1 MKFKGNLL
9 ILTVILIGILILIA
23 GCTTPII
30 EEEEGDVPSGGTIS
44 IVGTAVT
51 TNDTT
56 PPLTISATGATYMA
70 FSGNGTTWSAW
81 VAYATTYSLFNI
93 TTGAG
98 CTSGDG
104 TKIVYVKFK
113 NDVGESTK
121 VYDSIILDT
130 VAPKLSTAAYTD
142 VNSSGTVNSGDK
154 ITFTFNDEM
163 DTTTV
168 TSSNVATN
176 LLLSDSKSYGTSPAV
191 SWDSGL
197 KICYVTLGAS
207 PTLVVGTTTVNPSAS
222 VKDTAGNADNS
233 TAITISG
240 LLNVLASVSISPVGT
255 STTAGGAVVTL
266 TATALNTVGTTMT
279 ASCTFAW
286 TISGTAGGTI
296 SPATGTSTVY
306 TPPASGTGI
315 DTITVIAV
323 YAGVSKTATSA
334 ITVSAGVAVVDSAK
348 LFVSAQNQNAKY
360 TSLPTGATVKVYSN
374 AANDAA
380 AAQTAGVKVAI
391 SSSNS
396 WTNASIAI
404 VAADYIFFTVTDSG
418 GWTSPITADGQIPT
432 KPDVT
437 ALGSIQAT
445 SKNTVTSSVAGN
457 VTGNDKITLYVGGL
471 PYSAATSVG
480 STMTVTTDLVTGNA
494 PTYTRT
500 NPDGH
505 ESVASAADG
514 KILILHTATDNDVA
528 GATGVIE
535 PTDTLTLTFWDGGGN
550 LNVDVNVPITI
561 SNISWVASA
570 TTAALDNGTGTLA
583 GTSTNVATVILIATA
598 NCTDFAA
605 LETVDFNVLTN
616 TPIVDNA
623 GGNQVL
629 PAATATT
636 FTDGTDF

>member
-1 MKFKGNLL
+1 MKFKRNLL
-9 ILTVILIGILILIA
+9 ILSAILVGILMVAVGCLPAPTTPTTGDVPTNGTILIA
-23 GCTTPII
+23 
-30 EEEEGDVPSGGTIS
+30 
-44 IVGTAVT
+44 GTAVT

-56 PPLTISATGATYMA
+56 PTLTLSSTGATHMA
-70 FSGNGTTWSAW
+70 FSGNGTIWSAW
-81 VAYATTYSLFNI
+81 VAYATTYSAFDIN
-93 TTGAG
+93 TGEG
-98 CTSGDG
+98 CTSTDG

-163 DTTTV
+163 LTSTV
-168 TSSNVATN
+168 TASTVATV
-176 LLLSDSKSYGTSPAV
+176 LPLSSSKSYGTSAAV

-207 PTLVVGTTTVNPSAS
+207 PTLVAGTTTVNPTAS
-222 VKDTAGNADNS
+222 VTDTAGNADAS
-233 TAITISG
+233 TDVTITGATIT
-240 LLNVLASVSISPVGT
+240 VLSSVSISPVAT
-255 STTAGGAVVTL
+255 STTAGGAAVTL
-266 TATALNTVGTTMT
+266 TASALSTAAVTMT
-279 ASCTFAW
+279 SSCTFAW

-315 DTITVIAV
+315 DTITVTAV
-323 YAGVSKTATSA
+323 YAGVSKTATA
-334 ITVSAGVAVVDSAK
+334 TITVSAGVAVVDPAK
-348 LFVSAQNQNAKY
+348 LSVSAQNQNAKY

-432 KPDVT
+432 KPDAT

-471 PYSAATSVG
+471 PYSTATSVG
-480 STMTVTTDLVTGNA
+480 STMTVTTDLVAGNA
-494 PTYTRT
+494 PTYTRN

-505 ESVASAADG
+505 ESVISAADG
-514 KILILHTATDNDVA
+514 KILILHTAVGTGGVA
-528 GATGVIE
+528 GVIE
-535 PTDTLTLTFWDGGGN
+535 NADILTLKFWDATTDT
-550 LNVDVNVPITI
+550 NVDVNVPITI

-570 TTAALDNGTGTLA
+570 TTAALDDGSGILR
-583 GTSTNVATVILIATA
+583 STIANQATVVLTATA

-605 LETVDFNVLTN
+605 LETVAFNTLTT
-616 TPIVDNA
+616 TPIVDNV